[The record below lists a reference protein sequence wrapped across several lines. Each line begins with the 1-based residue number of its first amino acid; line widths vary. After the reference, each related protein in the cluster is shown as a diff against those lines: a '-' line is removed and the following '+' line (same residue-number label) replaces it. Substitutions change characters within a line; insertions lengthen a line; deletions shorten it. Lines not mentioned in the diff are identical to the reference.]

1 MIDLKEMASHCSSR
15 MTPRKKLLH
24 KSISYE
30 SACGAESNMLL
41 QLSYPSQRI
50 DFFLQLF
57 QKQDEIKEIVA
68 RHMGLRSDQACQLG
82 DFSEWRHGTFNVCIP
97 VYIRNWNRRPR
108 NRVMIRFPLPY
119 KLGESSNPG
128 NTDEKVR
135 SEVATYIWMQQNC
148 PEIPTPYLWG
158 FGIGKNLH
166 FTACENAPWYLR
178 CLSAIQNTLRLLFR
192 QPTRS
197 PYIRRKGPDCPF
209 PVGYLLMDFVEEEEG
224 RMLSTTWDT
233 LSSDSTRK
241 ANFFRDLSQIW
252 LSLTRR
258 PLPHIGSW
266 MIDDQGVVSLANRPL
281 SIIIPE
287 AENDSCPPVMNRSC
301 IYSTVEPYVLDLL
314 EYHDNRIRY
323 QPNSVISK
331 DDAVDQMEALTLM
344 RACFPDFVNRHS
356 RSGPF
361 YLTLTDLHQSNI
373 FVDDDWHIKFIIDL
387 EWACSRPIEMLRPP
401 LWLTGQ
407 AIDCL
412 VEEKLTDLKLAL
424 DEFFLIL
431 EEEEKRSWPPCS
443 FSVANCFR
451 ENWATGRI
459 WYFRALDSLT
469 GLYGV
474 FLNHI
479 EPIFASDITKTAAR
493 YWHPDAE
500 NIVRRRVEDKLEYD
514 RRLRQAFE
522 QDSKSEG

>member
-1 MIDLKEMASHCSSR
+1 
-15 MTPRKKLLH
+15 
-24 KSISYE
+24 
-30 SACGAESNMLL
+30 
-41 QLSYPSQRI
+41 
-50 DFFLQLF
+50 
-57 QKQDEIKEIVA
+57 
-68 RHMGLRSDQACQLG
+68 
-82 DFSEWRHGTFNVCIP
+82 
-97 VYIRNWNRRPR
+97 
-108 NRVMIRFPLPY
+108 
-119 KLGESSNPG
+119 
-128 NTDEKVR
+128 
-135 SEVATYIWMQQNC
+135 
-148 PEIPTPYLWG
+148 
-158 FGIGKNLH
+158 
-166 FTACENAPWYLR
+166 
-178 CLSAIQNTLRLLFR
+178 
-192 QPTRS
+192 
-197 PYIRRKGPDCPF
+197 
-209 PVGYLLMDFVEEEEG
+209 
-224 RMLSTTWDT
+224 MLSTTWDT